1 MRTWR
6 DVVRYHLVVPWAV
19 LLIPWAIL
27 ACSFVI
33 NLVIFALVPQGHHN
47 ALTSHGLVSVTDP
60 THGTGGVASIYVLF
74 LVIGISVVSRSLP
87 FGLSLGLSRRSY
99 YTGTAV
105 LAVALSAVD
114 GLALAGL
121 QAVERSTDG
130 WGIRMH
136 FFQVPYILAGPWYL
150 TWLTSF
156 VALAVLFVY
165 GMWIGIVY
173 RRWNLAGAAVFTIAQ
188 FAVVLVAVL
197 LVSEAD
203 AWSAVGRFFTGL
215 TAAGLTGLLAG
226 LAVLLLAG
234 GHATIR
240 RVTV

>member
-6 DVVRYHLVVPWAV
+6 DVARYHLVVPWAV
-19 LLIPWAIL
+19 LLMPWAIL
-27 ACSFVI
+27 ACSFVV
-33 NLVIFALVPQGHHN
+33 NLVIFSLVPV
-47 ALTSHGLVSVTDP
+47 ADP
-60 THGTGGVASIYVLF
+60 THGYTGGVASIYVLF
-74 LVIGISVVSRSLP
+74 LVIGINVVGRSLP

-99 YTGTAV
+99 YAGTAA
-105 LAVALSAVD
+105 LGVALAAAD

-130 WGIRMH
+130 WGGRMH

-156 VALAVLFVY
+156 VALALLFVY
-165 GMWIGIVY
+165 GMWFGIVY

-197 LVSEAD
+197 LV
-203 AWSAVGRFFTGL
+203 AWAERVVGESATSSPG
-215 TAAGLTGLLAG
+215 
-226 LAVLLLAG
+226 
-234 GHATIR
+234 
-240 RVTV
+240 